1 MTAFTLFHVALSLVG
16 IITGFVVAF
25 AMLSSRSNPRMV
37 SVFLWTTLLTSVT
50 GFFFPFHGFTPAI
63 GVGILSLAILAV
75 VFYALY
81 ARKLSGPWRWIYVVG
96 ALLALYFN
104 FFVLIVQS
112 FLKIPALHTLAPT
125 GQEPPF
131 AIAQGLALVGFIVLI
146 VLATKRFRPTAPAA
160 APVAA

>member
-37 SVFLWTTLLTSVT
+37 AVFLWTTLLTSVT
-50 GFFFPFHGFTPAI
+50 GFFFPFHSFTPAI
-63 GVGILSLAILAV
+63 GVGILSILLLAP

-81 ARKLSGPWRWIYVVG
+81 SRKLAGSWRWIYVIGSLV
-96 ALLALYFN
+96 ALYFN

-112 FLKIPALHTLAPT
+112 FLKIPALHALAPT

-131 AIAQGLALVGFIVLI
+131 AATQGLALIGFIVLI
-146 VLATKRFRPTAPAA
+146 VLATKRFHPSAPAA
-160 APVAA
+160 A